1 MDIDKVGGDEC
12 SYMNIT
18 IISDAD
24 WPSKIQALFPDLPIS
39 VAIRQAAMSALDN
52 NIKSKPFTMT
62 SGSQTIRTPVALMTS
77 HESKVKKYAVEN
89 CDSAS
94 HAALVSFLANAW
106 LYYSTREVESDQLC
120 NSTQW
125 YDDVLSNAGM
135 KKRKEQELLIANL
148 NEAAVSGQQCSLH
161 EASTGVGKTLALLLS
176 AMSNI
181 RDGTF
186 TRVVIAVPTQTILKQ
201 FEGLLFTLNLPPD
214 VHIGIARARTSYLSH
229 FACLEMMEDTNT
241 PRAIKEKLAQLLAE
255 GNYRAS
261 ELAEYENEISIDDLL
276 LQPEYHEDDPG
287 GTQYEKERQFW
298 SSNHVLITTHSMIAF
313 DSLQRR
319 KAIHQALKSNEQLIT
334 FGEYTQLL
342 GVAKRKGDVLPP
354 RYIYINTE
362 HFKRYPALI
371 EEIDKSNTQLLPYY
385 DGLMIDEAHQFPDM
399 VSLSLQNNISLYSL
413 MLLSKKAFALK
424 NITKAQFQ
432 NFHDLWEDAKWLASN
447 ADNDGRLVISKSDG
461 DSKGLFWINSVLA
474 YSAEIKKAIKK
485 CAKSTNPHSRRFMWQ
500 MNEFL
505 SIVERFS
512 EYSTLELDFS
522 PVQKY
527 PRITS
532 YGSNDLALAIMHF
545 SWIRAK
551 HSAYVSAT
559 LSLSNG
565 GIGDYMNAITR
576 LAIDKTKA
584 KSFPPIMADWLIQGV
599 SVYLHHADS
608 ADTTKAKLNDAVI
621 SDSRHFEK
629 QAEIIL
635 NVQKRQS
642 GGSLVLCTSFA
653 AIRQL
658 DSLLSKNDVAVICS
672 SPDRSTNR
680 CIEEYIERYRSGD
693 KVIWLATGAAWL
705 GLDVT
710 DRDALPENDH
720 LIQNLFIQQL
730 PYPSK
735 NEGNKN
741 HSFLKQQADALL
753 KFKQGIGRLVRRP
766 GRKGMEI
773 HVLDGRIHD
782 RVHNRFVKLFEPYPV
797 VNK

>member
-1 MDIDKVGGDEC
+1 
-12 SYMNIT
+12 MNIT
-18 IISDAD
+18 IISDAN
-24 WPSKIQALFPDLPIS
+24 WLSKIQILFPDLPIS

-52 NIKSKPFTMT
+52 NLKAKPFTMT
-62 SGSQTIRTPVALMTS
+62 SGASTIRTPVALMTS
-77 HESKVKKYAVEN
+77 HESKIKRYAVEH

-106 LYYSTREVESDQLC
+106 LFNSTREVELNQL
-120 NSTQW
+120 SGPTQW
-125 YDDVLSNAGM
+125 YDDVLLNAGM
-135 KKRKEQELLIANL
+135 NKRKEQELLITHL

-161 EASTGVGKTLALLLS
+161 EASTGVGKTLALVLS
-176 AMSNI
+176 AVNNI
-181 RDGTF
+181 REGTF
-186 TRVVIAVPTQTILKQ
+186 TRIVIAVPTQTILKQ
-201 FEGLLFTLNLPPD
+201 FEVLLLSLNLPTD
-214 VHIGIARARTSYLSH
+214 VRIGVARARTSYLSH
-229 FACLEMMEDTNT
+229 FACLEMIEDANT
-241 PRAIKEKLAQLLAE
+241 PPATKEKLAQLLAE

-261 ELAEYENEISIDDLL
+261 ELAEYENEIPIDDLL

-287 GTQYEKERQFW
+287 GAQYEKERQFW
-298 SSNHVLITTHSMIAF
+298 SDYHVLITTHSMIAF

-319 KAIHQALKSNEQLIT
+319 KAIHQMLKSNDQLIT
-334 FGEYTQLL
+334 FTEYTQLL
-342 GVAKRKGDVLPP
+342 AVAKRKGDVLLP

-362 HFKRYPALI
+362 HFKHHSALI
-371 EEIDKSNTQLLPYY
+371 EELDKSNAQLLPYY
-385 DGLMIDEAHQFPDM
+385 DGLMIDEAHQFPEM

-432 NFHDLWEDAKWLASN
+432 NFHDLWDDAKWLASS
-447 ADNDGRLVISKSDG
+447 ADADGRLVISKSAP

-474 YSAEIKKAIKK
+474 YASEIKKIIKK
-485 CAKSTNPHSRRFMWQ
+485 CGKSTNPHSRRFMWQ
-500 MNEFL
+500 MNEFI
-505 SIVERFS
+505 SIVERFN

-551 HSAYVSAT
+551 HTAYVSAT

-565 GIGDYMNAITR
+565 GIGDYMDAITR

-584 KSFPPIMADWLIQGV
+584 KSFPPIMADWLFKDV

-608 ADTTKAKLNDAVI
+608 AETTKTKLKDDAST

-635 NVQKRQS
+635 NAQQRQA
-642 GGSLVLCTSFA
+642 GGSLVLCTSFT

-658 DSLLSKNDVAVICS
+658 HSLLSKNDIAVICS

-680 CIEEYIERYRSGD
+680 CIEEYIERYQAGD
-693 KVIWLATGAAWL
+693 KVVWLATGAAWL
-705 GLDVT
+705 GLDVS

-730 PYPSK
+730 PYPSR

-782 RVHNRFVKLFEPYPV
+782 RVHSRFIKLFEPYSV
-797 VNK
+797 VHK